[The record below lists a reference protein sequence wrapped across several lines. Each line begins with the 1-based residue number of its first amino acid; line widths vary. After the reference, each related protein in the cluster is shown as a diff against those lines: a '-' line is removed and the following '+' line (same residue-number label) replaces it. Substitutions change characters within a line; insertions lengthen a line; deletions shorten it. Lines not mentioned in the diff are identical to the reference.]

1 MKKIYSVMVMCVAVL
16 TSALFVSCD
25 EDIVPTE
32 TVLSVIDEEVT
43 PSHSTCQITCT
54 FHTDATIEYASV
66 QYSTTEDF
74 TRYNVTKMIPKSDYY
89 DDNGSYSVKLTKLQ
103 PTTTYYFRY
112 EVNACLLTSAV
123 ANKVSEFQTLQTAAP
138 ILTTSV
144 EYISITSA
152 TANGQIT
159 SDGGSSITEY
169 GIVYSTSHNPTI
181 SNTKIKSNICD
192 STGLFTCE
200 LTNLKK
206 QTTYYVRA
214 YAINEKGTAYGN
226 EVSFK
231 ADYQYV
237 DLGLS
242 VKWATC
248 NVGATKPKEPGDYFA
263 WGETN
268 PKDYYDWSN
277 YKWCNGGSSY
287 LTKYC
292 DKSSYAYAS
301 SYVDKIYVLQLSD
314 DAARANWGGNWRMPL
329 KSEFDELY
337 TSCTWKSTTLN
348 GTAGYLVTGKNGKSI
363 FLPKA
368 GDKHQGS
375 LEDLGSYGYYW
386 SSTVCP
392 SSSDTYPYRAYAYGN
407 GNRISQFLRCCG
419 LPVRPVC
426 P

>member
-74 TRYNVTKMIPKSDYY
+74 TRYNVTKMIPNSDYY
-89 DDNGSYSVKLTKLQ
+89 DGNGSYSVKLTKLQ

-112 EVNACLLTSAV
+112 EVNACLFTSAV

-144 EYISITSA
+144 EDISITSA

-248 NVGATKPKEPGDYFA
+248 NVGANKPEEPGDYFA
-263 WGETN
+263 WGETK

-277 YKWCNGGSSY
+277 YKWCKGYSDY

-292 DKSSYAYAS
+292 DKSSYAYSS
-301 SYVDKIYVLQLSD
+301 SYVDNIYVLQLSD

-329 KSEFDELY
+329 KAELDELI
-337 TSCTWKSTTLN
+337 SACTWTQTTQN
-348 GTAGYLVTGKNGKSI
+348 GISGYEVTGKNGNSI

-368 GDKHQGS
+368 GYKSEGS
-375 LEDLGSYGYYW
+375 LKYLGEYGDYW
-386 SSTVCP
+386 SSTVAT
-392 SSSDTYPYRAYAYGN
+392 SYAYHLVYESIGTM
-407 GNRISQFLRCCG
+407 SRCRG
-419 LPVRPVC
+419 LTVRPVC